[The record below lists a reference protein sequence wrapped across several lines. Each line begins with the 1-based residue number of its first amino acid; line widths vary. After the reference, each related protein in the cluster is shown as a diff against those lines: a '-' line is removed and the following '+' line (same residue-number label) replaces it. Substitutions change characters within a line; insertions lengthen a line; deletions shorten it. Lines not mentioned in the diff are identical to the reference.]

1 MSSLTTPTTLLNP
14 QFNKANNTQQYKLP
28 RRVQATLSSEENVSN
43 RRGIVTSL
51 LASSI
56 ALGLNATQAALAE
69 NWGVRSFIKEKYFEP
84 DLSPE
89 DSAARIRQTAEGL
102 HSLQEMLDVMS
113 WKYVLFYIRLKA
125 AYLSKDMKNALPVV
139 PQSQR
144 KSYVD
149 TANQLV
155 DNMAEFDHYIRTPK
169 VFESYVYYKKT
180 LKSID
185 NLVVLLA

>member
-102 HSLQEMLDVMS
+102 HSLQEMLDTMS